1 MTGAAGTEEAGG
13 RGGATMAKARPATPT
28 YKVNV
33 GYADGYIGEGEV
45 SYGGIG
51 AVARAKWA
59 AEIVKERLRL
69 RGFTYDDFRVDLIGM
84 SSLHGDPDSRPGPYE
99 VRLRMAAPTPDRNA
113 AHALGFP
120 RPAT

>member
-45 SYGGIG
+45 SYGGID

-59 AEIVKERLRL
+59 AEIVKERLKL
-69 RGFTYDDFRVDLIGM
+69 QGFSYDDFRVDLIGM
-84 SSLHGDPDSRPGPYE
+84 SSLHDQVAIPPEPFAGRPRT
-99 VRLRMAAPTPDRNA
+99 VA
-113 AHALGFP
+113 
-120 RPAT
+120 

>member
-33 GYADGYIGEGEV
+33 GYADGYIGEGEG
-45 SYGGIG
+45 SYGGID

-59 AEIVKERLRL
+59 AEIVKERLQL
-69 RGFTYDDFRVDLIGM
+69 QGLTYDDFRGDLIGM
-84 SSLHGDPDSRPGPYE
+84 CHAHDTVAVPPAALGT
-99 VRLRMAAPTPDRNA
+99 RLRLCIP
-113 AHALGFP
+113 
-120 RPAT
+120 